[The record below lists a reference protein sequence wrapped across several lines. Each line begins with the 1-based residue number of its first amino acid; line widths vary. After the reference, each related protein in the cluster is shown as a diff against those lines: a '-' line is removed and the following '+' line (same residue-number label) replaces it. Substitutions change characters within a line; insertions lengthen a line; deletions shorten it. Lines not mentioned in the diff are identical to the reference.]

1 MSRHTSQGCSASA
14 RTLTSLI
21 QLLWRSASSSVT
33 SPVTELFSSKLRRE
47 FNLPSRPRDSVRIFV
62 NLFHGHNYKSVS
74 QVGTKRKESLKSQF
88 TVQQHV
94 YIEICYCRLVPG
106 EICQRRYRCQPE
118 SCKLRTERRHC
129 CEFSKQMEKLLQY
142 VEGYSHLHQP
152 CPISAT
158 GDTPFT
164 ERLTDFLKCFS
175 FIFFPTTNAV
185 AQVYSLKDSLPE
197 QAFKTL
203 QKLGLGGE
211 KKVTRPR
218 NSTDSSSRLLSKPS
232 SPGVVFHRIPALLN
246 SFHIKSD
253 SAVGIVHALLKW

>member
-21 QLLWRSASSSVT
+21 QLLWRNGSSSVT
-33 SPVTELFSSKLRRE
+33 SVTELFSSKLRRE
-47 FNLPSRPRDSVRIFV
+47 FNLPSRPCDSVRIFV

-142 VEGYSHLHQP
+142 VEGYSHLQQP

-175 FIFFPTTNAV
+175 FIFFPP
-185 AQVYSLKDSLPE
+185 QMQWHRFILLKT
-197 QAFKTL
+197 AY
-203 QKLGLGGE
+203 
-211 KKVTRPR
+211 
-218 NSTDSSSRLLSKPS
+218 LSKPS
-232 SPGVVFHRIPALLN
+232 RLFKSWDLGEKRSRGQGTALTAAAVSYPSLLPLAWYSIVFQLCLTA
-246 SFHIKSD
+246 ST
-253 SAVGIVHALLKW
+253 